1 MMFGTSFPL
10 LKSAH
15 IDSDRSQQQRLADRL
30 DHLVAVNADHP
41 EQLGDEHQQ
50 QDPRQA
56 LHHPL
61 QRLLHHLVDR
71 IVEIHSRQ
79 LVKEKTKGGDRGG
92 GDDRR
97 DQRGKEAETFGG
109 TVSGILIF
117 SPLRPSSQQ

>member
-1 MMFGTSFPL
+1 MMFGTSSL

-15 IDSDRSQQQRLADRL
+15 IDGDRSQQQRLADRL

-79 LVKEKTKGGDRGG
+79 LVKRKPKVAIAVVVMIAGISAE
-92 GDDRR
+92 
-97 DQRGKEAETFGG
+97 KEAETFGG

>member
-1 MMFGTSFPL
+1 MMFGTSSL

-79 LVKEKTKGGDRGG
+79 LVKRKPKVAIAVVVMIAGISAEKRQ
-92 GDDRR
+92 RR
-97 DQRGKEAETFGG
+97 SAARYPAF
-109 TVSGILIF
+109 
-117 SPLRPSSQQ
+117 

>member
-1 MMFGTSFPL
+1 M
-10 LKSAH
+10 
-15 IDSDRSQQQRLADRL
+15 
-30 DHLVAVNADHP
+30 NADHP

-97 DQRGKEAETFGG
+97 DQRGKRGRD
-109 TVSGILIF
+109 VRRHGIRHFDLQSLAPF
-117 SPLRPSSQQ
+117 QPAVNLH